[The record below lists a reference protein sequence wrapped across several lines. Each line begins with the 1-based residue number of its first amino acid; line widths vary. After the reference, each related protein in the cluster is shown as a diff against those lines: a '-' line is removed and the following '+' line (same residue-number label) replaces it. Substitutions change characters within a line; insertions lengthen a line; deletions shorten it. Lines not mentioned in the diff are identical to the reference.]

1 VTSQSTLRQL
11 LQAVDMII
19 WDEVTMQH
27 HFTFKAIDWMLRD
40 LYQNNLLFSGVAVL
54 LRGDWAQTL
63 LVII

>member
-1 VTSQSTLRQL
+1 
-11 LQAVDMII
+11 MII

-27 HFTFKAIDWMLRD
+27 HFTFKAIDWMLQD
-40 LYQNNLLFSGVAVL
+40 LYQNNLLFSSVAVL